1 MAEEKFISKVKIGTT
16 NYYIKD
22 EIARSSIEALAKGG
36 THFIGLAKG
45 YNDIREGGQPQ
56 PLSNELPFTTSY
68 TLVPYSTEPSSLI
81 RDNTNTLKYL
91 MTGDIVS
98 IKGSGNSSEGKE
110 FIFVQTDERTKGVG
124 TWYELGANLGAF
136 AYANKGTGQITSQS
150 SKLIKTD
157 IKALSGNKY
166 VSSIDYRGM
175 SPELVTVGTLDPEK
189 VGDGTGGT
197 LNELIGRISWR
208 DDNVPV
214 YATVNEADECLNLN
228 MAIMDPDT
236 IDITTTPL
244 STGQFTEEPSGD
256 KSYGTILN
264 VISNN
269 GVNREDASSVTVAT
283 GSVGAGGTGAAVITG
298 ISAVV
303 EVNPSAS

>member
-45 YNDIREGGQPQ
+45 YNDGRGVTQS
-56 PLSNELPFTTSY
+56 LSNETVFTTTSY
-68 TLVPYSTEPSSLI
+68 TLVPTSTGSLI
-81 RDNTNTLKYL
+81 RDNTDTLKYL

-98 IKGSGNSSEGKE
+98 IKDSGTSSEGKE
-110 FIFVQTDERTKGVG
+110 FIFVQTAEQTKGVG

-136 AYANKGTGQITSQS
+136 AYANEGTGTIRSTS
-150 SKLIKTD
+150 LNLDVTD
-157 IKALSGNKY
+157 VNVLSGNKY

-175 SPELVTVGTLDPEK
+175 SPEVVTVGTLDPTK

-208 DDNVPV
+208 NNNVPV
-214 YATVNEADECLNLN
+214 YATVNEADECLNLS

-236 IDITTTPL
+236 IDITKKSL
-244 STGQFTEEPSGD
+244 STGEFYEEPS
-256 KSYGTILN
+256 
-264 VISNN
+264 
-269 GVNREDASSVTVAT
+269 
-283 GSVGAGGTGAAVITG
+283 
-298 ISAVV
+298 
-303 EVNPSAS
+303 